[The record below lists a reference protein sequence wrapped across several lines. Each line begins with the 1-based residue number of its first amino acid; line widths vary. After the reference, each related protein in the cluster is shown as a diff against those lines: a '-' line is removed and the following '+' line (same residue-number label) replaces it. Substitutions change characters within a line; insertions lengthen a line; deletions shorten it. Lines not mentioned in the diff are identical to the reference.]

1 MGEFLVVR
9 RRQVNQSNKNSLV
22 GKCVLYVYKHDGIMA
37 DLRWKK
43 RMPVRDDLR
52 LVTLEYSDSEKLLD
66 AERDI
71 LALVKGLN
79 RLFNLSGAIP
89 PFVVATA
96 VEGEFLIN
104 FFIIFL
110 KKL

>member
-1 MGEFLVVR
+1 MAV
-9 RRQVNQSNKNSLV
+9 KM
-22 GKCVLYVYKHDGIMA
+22 VLARGMDILAYKKFPEDDGIMA

-96 VEGEFLIN
+96 VEGEFLMN
-104 FFIIFL
+104 FLLFFL